1 MHVTGPSSHQP
12 AHPSLAGRAAALVRD
27 FGDLACDHLE
37 LAALEAQRAAIGLT
51 KMLSAAVIVSILV
64 VSAWLAIVAGGIV
77 WATNSGVGWPGALL
91 AGALVNAALAGALAY
106 WVRGQVGELL
116 FAATLRQLR
125 QSRDPA
131 KVEPL

>member
-1 MHVTGPSSHQP
+1 
-12 AHPSLAGRAAALVRD
+12 
-27 FGDLACDHLE
+27 
-37 LAALEAQRAAIGLT
+37 
-51 KMLSAAVIVSILV
+51 MLSAAVIVSV

-91 AGALVNAALAGALAY
+91 GAALVNAALAGAIAY

-125 QSRDPA
+125 HSADPA
-131 KVEPL
+131 KMEPL